1 MNIFKNILSVIVGW
15 IGGSI
20 LNMGL
25 VQLGHMTFPIKDIDV
40 NDMQA
45 LAQAL
50 PNLEYHYFIFPF
62 LAHALGTFLGSF
74 LSYRISSNHH
84 MRFAMSIGII
94 FLVGGI
100 AVNIML
106 PGALWFTVLDLL
118 LAYLPMAWLGGQL
131 AKKLS

>member
-1 MNIFKNILSVIVGW
+1 MNILKNILAVCVGW

-25 VQLGHMTFPIKDIDV
+25 VQLGHVAFPIEDIDI

-62 LAHALGTFLGSF
+62 LAHALGTFLGAF
-74 LSYRISSNHH
+74 LAAKISSSHH

-94 FLVGGI
+94 FLIGGVV
-100 AVNIML
+100 VNIML
-106 PGALWFTVLDLL
+106 PGALWFTILDLM

-131 AKKLS
+131 SKKLS